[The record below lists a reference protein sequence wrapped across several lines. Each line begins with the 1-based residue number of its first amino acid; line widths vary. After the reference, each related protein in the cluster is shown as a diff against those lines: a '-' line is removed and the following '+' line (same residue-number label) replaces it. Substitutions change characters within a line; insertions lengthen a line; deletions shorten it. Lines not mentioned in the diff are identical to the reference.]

1 VAIDKEVALKI
12 TADASGVPRGVAVA
26 QGALRGLQ
34 TQLSSLEAVSARGF
48 SMSGLAGIGLSAT
61 AAAAAVGASVK
72 AAADYGDQLDN
83 MAQRTGVAVEELSR
97 LQYAAKL
104 SDTSTEAL
112 GKGIGNLSKLMVG
125 AANGGAES
133 GKLFERFDISL
144 RNADGT
150 MRSTTEVLYDLSD
163 VFTAMPDGP
172 EKTALAMDF
181 FGKKLGTELIPLLNQ
196 GSAGLREMGD
206 EAERLG
212 LVLNAEQA
220 KAAAEFNDNLDRLG
234 QLSKS
239 VGISLGNFMIPWL
252 NQMIGEMD
260 AATKSSDGF
269 WMSALKWPL
278 GLSEVQKTRDAAD
291 NIERLTKQID
301 TLKAK
306 MATGRSES
314 IYGFDDG
321 NREKLEK
328 LEAERA
334 EYIKLQN
341 KKIEADDAETSAKRL
356 NIAAQLAREQAN
368 LEQLKAVAAGKASAD
383 ILKSDKARTDEQLKD
398 AEKLRGALQTAWE
411 TSRKEA
417 QKAADDAQKLLEKA
431 AGVRTSF
438 ADKAADLRNAGLS
451 DEEKQAV
458 ALAQAQD
465 LQGQGNYY
473 AAAAGAAKLDGRTK
487 DFEKYQK
494 QAESFLDRAMKF
506 AEQAGDADTIEAV
519 GNAQAGVIENNAKA
533 KQGEAS
539 ALEAQATVQAATI
552 AKLDADIEALKAK
565 ATNIAITAD
574 IAQAEGA
581 VAALKK
587 QLDELPANKTVT
599 VTVNQVGSP
608 AAMTAAAA
616 AVQALGSD
624 AQGLAYGGPLAGSA
638 PHDRADN
645 RLFWGTPGEWVI
657 QRPAVRHYGS
667 SFIAALNAMKLPRF
681 AFGGEIGASAIGS
694 LSVPRLSGAGSAGE
708 KSGGTPLVLDFGKLG
723 RYEASTSHDTAAA
736 IEQVFT
742 RAALAHGRR

>member
-1 VAIDKEVALKI
+1 MAIEKEVALKI

-26 QGALRGLQ
+26 QGALRRLQ
-34 TQLSSLEAVSARGF
+34 SQVSELESASARGF
-48 SMSGLAGIGLSAT
+48 SFSGLAGIGLSAT
-61 AAAAAVGASVK
+61 AAAAALAASVRS
-72 AAADYGDQLDN
+72 AADYGDQLDN
-83 MAQRTGVAVEELSR
+83 MSQRTGVAVEELSR

-125 AANGGAES
+125 AAAGGAES

-144 RNADGT
+144 RNTDGT
-150 MRSTTEVLYDLSD
+150 MRSTTEVMYDLAD
-163 VFTAMPDGP
+163 VFAVMPDGP
-172 EKTALAMDF
+172 EKTTLAMEF
-181 FGKKLGTELIPLLNQ
+181 FGKKLGSELIPLLNQ

-212 LVLNAEQA
+212 LVLSGSQA

-234 QLSKS
+234 QLAKS
-239 VGISLGNFMIPWL
+239 VGMSLGNALIPWL
-252 NQMIGEMD
+252 NQMMSEMN
-260 AATKSSDGF
+260 AAAKSSDGF
-269 WMSALKWPL
+269 LMTFLKWPL
-278 GLSEVQKTRDAAD
+278 GLSEVQKTRDAAE

-306 MATGRSES
+306 LASGRSES

-321 NREKLEK
+321 NKEKLEK

-341 KKIEADDAETSAKRL
+341 KKIEADDAETSVKRL

-368 LEQLKAVAAGKASAD
+368 LEQLKAIAAGKASAD
-383 ILKSDKARTDEQLKD
+383 ILKTDKARTDEQLKD

-431 AGVRTSF
+431 AGVRTSS
-438 ADKAADLRNAGLS
+438 ADKAAELRNAGLS
-451 DEEKQAV
+451 DEDKQAL
-458 ALAQAQD
+458 ALSQAQD

-494 QAESFLDRAMKF
+494 QAETFLDRAMKF
-506 AEQAGDADTIEAV
+506 AEAAGDADTVEAV
-519 GNAQAGVIENNAKA
+519 GKAQAGVIENNAKA
-533 KQGEAS
+533 KQGEAA
-539 ALEAQATVQAATI
+539 ALEAQATAQAGTI
-552 AKLDADIEALKAK
+552 ARLDADIEALKAK
-565 ATNIAITAD
+565 AANIQIKAD
-574 IAQAEGA
+574 VAQAEGA
-581 VAALKK
+581 VAGLKK
-587 QLDELPANKTVT
+587 QLDELPASKTVT
-599 VTVNQVGSP
+599 VTVNTVNAGAAP
-608 AAMTAAAA
+608 AAPAE
-616 AVQALGSD
+616 AVPAF
-624 AQGLAYGGPLAGSA
+624 AFGGQLPGSA

-667 SFIAALNAMKLPRF
+667 SFIAALNAMKLPKF
-681 AFGGEIGASAIGS
+681 AFGGEIGNSAINRMA
-694 LSVPRLSGAGSAGE
+694 LPALSGAASAAPASA
-708 KSGGTPLVLDFGKLG
+708 SGRNLTLVLGGERFQVGAGNDTIDRLASFVS
-723 RYEASTSHDTAAA
+723 REAL
-736 IEQVFT
+736 
-742 RAALAHGRR
+742 RKGGRR

>member
-1 VAIDKEVALKI
+1 MAIDKEVALKI

-34 TQLSSLEAVSARGF
+34 TQLVALETASARGF
-48 SMSGLAGIGLSAT
+48 SVSGMVGIGFSAT
-61 AAAAAVGASVK
+61 AAAAAISASVK
-72 AAADYGDQLDN
+72 AAADYGDELDN
-83 MAQRTGVAVEELSR
+83 MSQRTGVAVEELAR

-112 GKGIGNLSKLMVG
+112 AKGVGNLSKLMVG

-144 RNADGT
+144 RNADGS

-172 EKTALAMDF
+172 EKTALAMEF
-181 FGKKLGTELIPLLNQ
+181 FGKKLGAELIPLLNH

-206 EAERLG
+206 EAEQLG
-212 LVLNAEQA
+212 LVLSGSQA

-234 QLSKS
+234 QLAKS
-239 VGISLGNFMIPWL
+239 VGMSLGNALIPWL
-252 NQMIGEMD
+252 NQMMSEMN
-260 AATKSSDGF
+260 AAAKSSDGF
-269 WMSALKWPL
+269 LMTFLKWPL
-278 GLSEVQKTRDAAD
+278 GLSEVQKTRDAAE

-306 MATGRSES
+306 LASGRSES

-321 NREKLEK
+321 NKEKLEK

-341 KKIEADDAETSAKRL
+341 KKIEAEDAETSVKRL
-356 NIAAQLAREQAN
+356 NIASQLAREQAN
-368 LEQLKAVAAGKASAD
+368 LEQLKAIAAGKASAD
-383 ILKSDKARTDEQLKD
+383 ILKTDKARTDEQLKD

-431 AGVRTSF
+431 AGVRTSA
-438 ADKAADLRNAGLS
+438 ADKATELRNAGLS
-451 DEEKQAV
+451 DEDKQAL
-458 ALAQAQD
+458 ALSQAQD

-473 AAAAGAAKLDGRTK
+473 AAAAGAAKLDGRTR

-494 QAESFLDRAMKF
+494 QAETFLDRAMKF
-506 AEQAGDADTIEAV
+506 AEAAGDADTVEAV

-533 KQGEAS
+533 KQGEAA
-539 ALEAQATVQAATI
+539 ALEAQATAQAGVI
-552 AKLDADIEALKAK
+552 AKLDSDIEALKSK
-565 ATNIAITAD
+565 AANIQISAD
-574 IAQAEGA
+574 IANAEGA

-587 QLDELPANKTVT
+587 QLDELPDKTVT
-599 VTVNQVGSP
+599 ITVQQVGSP
-608 AAMTAAAA
+608 AAIAAAA
-616 AVQALGSD
+616 ADVNSAGLG
-624 AQGLAYGGPLAGSA
+624 GFAYGGQLPGAA

-645 RLFWGTPGEWVI
+645 RLYWGTPGEWVI

-667 SFIAALNAMKLPRF
+667 AFIAALNAMKLPKF
-681 AFGGEIGASAIGS
+681 AFGGEIGASAVS
-694 LSVPRLSGAGSAGE
+694 RLALPALSGAAAGSPGAA
-708 KSGGTPLVLDFGKLG
+708 SGRNLTLVLGNERFQVGAGDDTIDRLTAYVS
-723 RYEASTSHDTAAA
+723 REAL
-736 IEQVFT
+736 
-742 RAALAHGRR
+742 RKGGRR

>member
-1 VAIDKEVALKI
+1 
-12 TADASGVPRGVAVA
+12 
-26 QGALRGLQ
+26 
-34 TQLSSLEAVSARGF
+34 
-48 SMSGLAGIGLSAT
+48 
-61 AAAAAVGASVK
+61 
-72 AAADYGDQLDN
+72 
-83 MAQRTGVAVEELSR
+83 
-97 LQYAAKL
+97 
-104 SDTSTEAL
+104 
-112 GKGIGNLSKLMVG
+112 
-125 AANGGAES
+125 
-133 GKLFERFDISL
+133 
-144 RNADGT
+144 
-150 MRSTTEVLYDLSD
+150 
-163 VFTAMPDGP
+163 
-172 EKTALAMDF
+172 
-181 FGKKLGTELIPLLNQ
+181 
-196 GSAGLREMGD
+196 
-206 EAERLG
+206 
-212 LVLNAEQA
+212 
-220 KAAAEFNDNLDRLG
+220 
-234 QLSKS
+234 
-239 VGISLGNFMIPWL
+239 
-252 NQMIGEMD
+252 
-260 AATKSSDGF
+260 
-269 WMSALKWPL
+269 
-278 GLSEVQKTRDAAD
+278 
-291 NIERLTKQID
+291 
-301 TLKAK
+301 
-306 MATGRSES
+306 
-314 IYGFDDG
+314 
-321 NREKLEK
+321 
-328 LEAERA
+328 
-334 EYIKLQN
+334 
-341 KKIEADDAETSAKRL
+341 
-356 NIAAQLAREQAN
+356 
-368 LEQLKAVAAGKASAD
+368 
-383 ILKSDKARTDEQLKD
+383 
-398 AEKLRGALQTAWE
+398 
-411 TSRKEA
+411 
-417 QKAADDAQKLLEKA
+417 
-431 AGVRTSF
+431 
-438 ADKAADLRNAGLS
+438 
-451 DEEKQAV
+451 
-458 ALAQAQD
+458 
-465 LQGQGNYY
+465 
-473 AAAAGAAKLDGRTK
+473 
-487 DFEKYQK
+487 
-494 QAESFLDRAMKF
+494 MKF

>member
-1 VAIDKEVALKI
+1 MAIDKEVALKI

-61 AAAAAVGASVK
+61 AAAAAIGASVR

-83 MAQRTGVAVEELSR
+83 MSQRTGVAVEELSR

-150 MRSTTEVLYDLSD
+150 MRSTTEVLYDLAD
-163 VFTAMPDGP
+163 VFAAMPDGP
-172 EKTALAMDF
+172 EKTALAMEF

-239 VGISLGNFMIPWL
+239 VAVSIGNALIPALNGMLGKLTDASRAKLSIWQILGALPK
-252 NQMIGEMD
+252 QGEDVSAQLYKATDALVKLQERRDAIYKQNSQDGGSTDTSAIDQAIAAEEKRVAYLILQNKRIEGDD
-260 AATKSSDGF
+260 AATAG
-269 WMSALKWPL
+269 
-278 GLSEVQKTRDAAD
+278 
-291 NIERLTKQID
+291 
-301 TLKAK
+301 
-306 MATGRSES
+306 
-314 IYGFDDG
+314 
-321 NREKLEK
+321 
-328 LEAERA
+328 
-334 EYIKLQN
+334 
-341 KKIEADDAETSAKRL
+341 KRL
-356 NIAAQLAREQAN
+356 NISKELAREQAN
-368 LEQLKAVAAGKASAD
+368 LEQLKAIAAGKASAD
-383 ILKSDKARTDEQLKD
+383 ILKTDKARTDEQLKD

-431 AGVRTSF
+431 AGVRTSS

-506 AEQAGDADTIEAV
+506 AEQAGDADTVEAV
-519 GNAQAGVIENNAKA
+519 GKAQAGVIENNAKA
-533 KQGEAS
+533 KQGEAA
-539 ALEAQATVQAATI
+539 ALEAQATAQAATL
-552 AKLDADIEALKAK
+552 AKLDTDIEALKAK
-565 ATNIAITAD
+565 AANIEISVS
-574 IAQAEGA
+574 IANAEGA
-581 VAALKK
+581 VASLKK
-587 QLDELPANKTVT
+587 QLDELPASKTVT
-599 VTVNQVGSP
+599 VTVQQVGSP
-608 AAMTAAAA
+608 AAIAAAA
-616 AVQALGSD
+616 ADVNSAGLG
-624 AQGLAYGGPLAGSA
+624 GFAYGGQLPGAA

-645 RLFWGTPGEWVI
+645 RLYWGTPGEWVI

-667 SFIAALNAMKLPRF
+667 SFIAALNAMKLPKF
-681 AFGGEIGASAIGS
+681 ALGGEIGASAVS
-694 LSVPRLSGAGSAGE
+694 RLALPALSGAGSGSPAAA
-708 KSGGTPLVLDFGKLG
+708 SGRNLTLVLGNERFQVGAGDDTIDRLTSFVS
-723 RYEASTSHDTAAA
+723 REAL
-736 IEQVFT
+736 
-742 RAALAHGRR
+742 RKGGRR